1 MFYYKQMFNDIVA
14 SYQEYDEKVNREGF
28 IEISKDEYDTAI
40 AELIKQAEDE
50 NEVNEKT
57 KEKRIAELEKE
68 NAALLYQVLTGEE
81 YTDV

>member
-1 MFYYKQMFNDIVA
+1 MFYYKQMFNDIVS
-14 SYQEYDEKVNREGF
+14 SYQEYNEKVNREGF

-40 AELIKQAEDE
+40 AELIKQAETE
-50 NEVNEKT
+50 NEANEKT

-81 YTDV
+81 YIDV